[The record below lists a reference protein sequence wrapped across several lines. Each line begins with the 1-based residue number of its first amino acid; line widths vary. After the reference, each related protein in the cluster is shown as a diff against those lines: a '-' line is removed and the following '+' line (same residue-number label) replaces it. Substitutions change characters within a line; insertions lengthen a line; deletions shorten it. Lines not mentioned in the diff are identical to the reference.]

1 MSLVR
6 VQRGRTSKGAEASRI
21 QSLVN
26 DRTGDFILEDADK
39 LARHRG
45 AEFSYTRQAGFRNFV
60 PARLIN
66 TIDDLRNAM
75 TRETASGAA
84 FVDYLLDGPYQSGKG
99 VWINRRSEI
108 IDFYRRLISQCPDLE
123 SECPYGEYYRTSN
136 VRTRGDNK
144 VTLKSIQDAP
154 VNHQQAIVEHR
165 HNRTLGRQRPVV
177 MFAGGPAA
185 KIAAIITSM
194 ATADGAK
201 RYEVKFALDGAEQSN
216 ESGSASYE
224 HINHAN
230 ALNAEQDNTG
240 LGILFSAVK
249 RALLGEADPAVAL
262 SVDYKKVDLWP
273 RAVAARDI
281 PIYLSNEFHGRLQTI
296 KAMLGLQ
303 NDHVKSRL
311 ASKAS
316 SDILSYLEQ
325 CLGCSFRLPNEVRR
339 AIFLYF
345 TQSHFRHSLKDNA
358 ALETEVGLRPQAL
371 SAEDLT
377 RLYGASILK
386 KIVAADL
393 FPENA
398 CIRHGFD
405 AICRGILV
413 RHDAEYLHRRAIRH
427 IYLENVGDTTKA
439 VAVVVESLVTG
450 EQKCLPVDHLALSL
464 GPTATFHYGDNPGLA
479 NRTLD
484 RMKIGL
490 PIPYQTIAAGFS
502 AQVLF
507 RITDPVKADNI
518 PFTGMKQTHFVEIGR
533 TTTHVLMKV
542 TCGGVIGLPVYS
554 RSYGLSALASLL
566 RTITPDMGLQFED
579 VVCAWPCT
587 RAVNASNN
595 GQIVQIAQNS
605 VVRFGEGGTGMSKM
619 ATNAQTMIDLLGLD
633 WPLPS
638 NLRIPRG
645 LYEHTIISRARRI
658 KSRLFKSR

>member
-1 MSLVR
+1 MHTLVTGPIQPVSGDLVLPRVNEPGSQSRLELTCGRKAQFRNLVPVR
-6 VQRGRTSKGAEASRI
+6 V
-21 QSLVN
+21 L
-26 DRTGDFILEDADK
+26 D
-39 LARHRG
+39 
-45 AEFSYTRQAGFRNFV
+45 
-60 PARLIN
+60 
-66 TIDDLRNAM
+66 TIDNLRSAM
-75 TRETASGAA
+75 TLETASGAA
-84 FVDYLLDGPYQSGKG
+84 FLDYLLEGPYQSGKG
-99 VWINRRSEI
+99 VWINRRSEVV
-108 IDFYRRLISQCPDLE
+108 DFYRSLIARCPHLE
-123 SECPYGEYYRTSN
+123 SESPYGEHYRTRS
-136 VRTRGDNK
+136 VRTRGDNR
-144 VTLKSIQDAP
+144 VTLRRIQDAP
-154 VNHQQAIVEHR
+154 AEHQQAVAGHR
-165 HNRTLGRQRPVV
+165 QERALSRRRPVV
-177 MFAGGPAA
+177 VFAGGPAA
-185 KIAAIITSM
+185 KIGAIIASLV
-194 ATADGAK
+194 ADGGSQ
-201 RYEVKFALDGAEQSN
+201 RYEVKFVLDGAEQSN

-249 RALLGEADPAVAL
+249 RGLVGERDPAVAL
-262 SVDYKKVDLWP
+262 EVEYKKVDLWP
-273 RAVAARDI
+273 RAIAARDI
-281 PIYLSNEFHGRLQTI
+281 PIYLGNEIHGRWQIL

-316 SDILSYLEQ
+316 SEILTYLEQ
-325 CLGCSFRLPNEVRR
+325 SLDCSFRLPNEIRR

-345 TQSHFRHSLKDNA
+345 TPSHFKHSLKDNSD
-358 ALETEVGLRPQAL
+358 LERKVGLRPQGL

-377 RLYGASILK
+377 RLYGAGILE

-405 AICRGILV
+405 AVCREILEL
-413 RHDAEYLHRRAIRH
+413 RGAEYIHRHAIRQ
-427 IYLENVGDTTKA
+427 IYLEKTDDTTRT
-439 VAVVVESLVTG
+439 VAVLIESLATG
-450 EQKCLPVDHLALSL
+450 EQRCLPVDHLALSL
-464 GPTATFHYGDNPGLA
+464 GPTATFHYGDAPGLA

-490 PIPYQTIAAGFS
+490 PVPYQTIAAGLS

-507 RITDPVKADNI
+507 RIIDPVKAQNI

-533 TTTHVLMKV
+533 TKTRVLIKV

-554 RSYGLSALASLL
+554 RSYGISALASLL
-566 RTITPDMGLQFED
+566 RTITPEMGLRFED

-595 GQIVQIAQNS
+595 GQIVQLAQNS
-605 VVRFGEGGTGMSKM
+605 VARFGEGGTGMSKM

-638 NLRIPRG
+638 NLRISRK
-645 LYEHTIISRARRI
+645 LYEHTIIDRVSRI
-658 KSRLFKSR
+658 KTRLFNGRCHQLLSK